1 MWLIGRYYV
10 IFCNKLKH
18 VIMQYWQQKQ
28 GNVTTKANK
37 NTLPVSIMRN
47 FIFLSF
53 LITDLNAT
61 SIPTEHRVPTVKECW
76 V

>member
-1 MWLIGRYYV
+1 
-10 IFCNKLKH
+10 
-18 VIMQYWQQKQ
+18 MQYWQQKQ
-28 GNVTTKANK
+28 SNMTTKANK

>member
-1 MWLIGRYYV
+1 M
-10 IFCNKLKH
+10 
-18 VIMQYWQQKQ
+18 
-28 GNVTTKANK
+28 TTKANK

-61 SIPTEHRVPTVKECW
+61 SIPTEHCVPTVKEC
-76 V
+76 